1 MKKTLGNSEAV
12 RLLMND
18 EYARWSREAAQ
29 AIVDHIEEIEESTE
43 QEIEF
48 DPVAIRCDFSEFES
62 ATEAASDYG
71 WEFDGDDDGDDLAYK
86 KVCSALDF
94 LEGHTLV
101 MQLPKSDGVV
111 IQSF

>member
-18 EYARWSREAAQ
+18 ECARWSREAAQ

-62 ATEAASDYG
+62 ATEAASEYG
-71 WEFDGDDDGDDLAYK
+71 WQFDGDDGEDDLEHR

-111 IQSF
+111 IQNF